1 MSPSGGGMEITMSE
15 QNEMNMNIEELVKE
29 APVSDAPVVEENVCE
44 SCETVE
50 ETPVVAA
57 FEEEDEV
64 PVYVEPV
71 FAEGFWGN
79 CHRVLHKGWRWVKK
93 TLHIPDLT
101 KKQKAMVWDKI
112 TTGLLI
118 LLFCTPVL
126 VLIYILLWFVTK

>member
-1 MSPSGGGMEITMSE
+1 MSE
-15 QNEMNMNIEELVKE
+15 QNEMNLTTEELVE
-29 APVSDAPVVEENVCE
+29 TPETVVE
-44 SCETVE
+44 
-50 ETPVVAA
+50 TPASH
-57 FEEEDEV
+57 EEDEEV

-71 FAEGFWGN
+71 FAEGFLGN

>member
-1 MSPSGGGMEITMSE
+1 MSPIGGGLEIIMSE
-15 QNEMNMNIEELVKE
+15 QNEMNLNTEELAE
-29 APVSDAPVVEENVCE
+29 TAPVAEPIEA
-44 SCETVE
+44 VE
-50 ETPVVAA
+50 ETPVTTVAVD
-57 FEEEDEV
+57 EDDEV

-93 TLHIPDLT
+93 KLHIPDLT

>member
-1 MSPSGGGMEITMSE
+1 MSE
-15 QNEMNMNIEELVKE
+15 NNEMNVNTEELVE
-29 APVSDAPVVEENVCE
+29 TPLVAEEPVCE
-44 SCETVE
+44 SPDTVE
-50 ETPVVAA
+50 ATPALA
-57 FEEEDEV
+57 HEDEDEV

-79 CHRVLHKGWRWVKK
+79 CHRTLHKGWRWVKK
-93 TLHIPDLT
+93 KLHIPDLT

-126 VLIYILLWFVTK
+126 VLVYILLWFVTK